1 MTHKLQ
7 PLLPWFIGLALGFFG
22 MSFLGVLTLEQACQA
37 WIFQAVAVAVY
48 HCYCKFMTSRDYA
61 AWKEGK

>member
-1 MTHKLQ
+1 
-7 PLLPWFIGLALGFFG
+7 LALGFFG